1 MKNKSEFLEC
11 EKKYVFYMLMLIAG
25 YYGVYTFTLKGG
37 VFCNAQTA
45 NFVCFAMSVGTGD
58 IKKVLYYLIPISAY
72 LCGAIFSEIL
82 PNPVKRSISLRWE
95 TVLMLIEI
103 AAVLFIGFL
112 PDSAPVQ
119 ISQITVNFICS
130 MQYNTFRQAQGT
142 PVATT
147 FCTNHIR
154 QVGVQLVK
162 IIKHGRAENKERFL
176 VHFSMLVS
184 FISGGIICAVLCPL
198 LSGKTILV
206 TIIPLLILFFD
217 FLYADKV
224 KENER
229 IEEKPR
235 GH

>member
-1 MKNKSEFLEC
+1 MNNKSEFLEC
-11 EKKYVFYMLMLIAG
+11 EKKYVFYVLMLIAG

-130 MQYNTFRQAQGT
+130 MQFNTFRQVKGIPA
-142 PVATT
+142 ATT
-147 FCTNHIR
+147 FVTNHIR
-154 QVGVQLVK
+154 QVGSSAAKYIRHQDDEYAQK
-162 IIKHGRAENKERFL
+162 IKVHG
-176 VHFSMLVS
+176 
-184 FISGGIICAVLCPL
+184 
-198 LSGKTILV
+198 T
-206 TIIPLLILFFD
+206 LILFFLLGGILGTVCSEI
-217 FLYADKV
+217 FSYFSIWGAAIVLIIIFIRLAYADLSY
-224 KENER
+224 ER
-229 IEEKPR
+229 DLLSEVPH